1 MTEHSILDT
10 ILKALHSIYAYAS
23 GHLYKQLSFSS
34 TSYLGGHT
42 QTYVC
47 MNENKNAHSKN
58 DLSQLGNKTEIPI
71 GYKDETAFLKLL
83 ASTA

>member
-1 MTEHSILDT
+1 LPLTPLPAPLDS
-10 ILKALHSIYAYAS
+10 K
-23 GHLYKQLSFSS
+23 
-34 TSYLGGHT
+34 SYLHLWGGHT
-42 QTYVC
+42 QTYAC
-47 MNENKNAHSKN
+47 MNENKNTHSKN

>member
-1 MTEHSILDT
+1 
-10 ILKALHSIYAYAS
+10 
-23 GHLYKQLSFSS
+23 
-34 TSYLGGHT
+34 
-42 QTYVC
+42 
-47 MNENKNAHSKN
+47 MNENKNTHSKN